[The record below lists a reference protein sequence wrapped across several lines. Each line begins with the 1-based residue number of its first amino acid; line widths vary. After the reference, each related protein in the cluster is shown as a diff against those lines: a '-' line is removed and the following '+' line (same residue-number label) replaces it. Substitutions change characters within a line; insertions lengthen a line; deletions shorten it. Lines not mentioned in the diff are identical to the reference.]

1 MYTYINQF
9 SNYLM
14 QPFMN
19 LYYSFEHFTIAAALI
34 LGIVGSLAPCQLTAN
49 SSALIIYGNHSAK
62 KGVTWDQIF
71 LFLLGK
77 IIVFSLLGLLAWL
90 VGQEMEQNL
99 TMLFPWARKLIGPL
113 LIVVGLVLLNVL
125 KIRKSII
132 IGKIPEGLM
141 KGKMGSF
148 LMGVSFS
155 LAFCPTMFVLFF
167 VTLMPMALA
176 APYGFL
182 LPSIFAFGTTVPIFL
197 IIFIIWYLELDK
209 KIMKKS
215 RKVGLIVQ
223 KITGILLILIG
234 ISDIII
240 YF

>member
-1 MYTYINQF
+1 
-9 SNYLM
+9 M

-19 LYYSFEHFTIAAALI
+19 LYYNFEHFTIAAAFI

-62 KGVTWDQIF
+62 KGVTWDHIF

-77 IIVFSLLGLLAWL
+77 IIVFSSLGLLVWL
-90 VGQEMEQNL
+90 VGQEMEQEL
-99 TMLFPWARKLIGPL
+99 TVLFPWARKIIGPVI
-113 LIVVGLVLLNVL
+113 IVVGLVLLNVL

-132 IGKIPEGLM
+132 IGKIPEGIV
-141 KGKMGSF
+141 KGRMGSF

-155 LAFCPTMFVLFF
+155 LGFCPTMFVLFF
-167 VTLMPMALA
+167 VTLMPMVVSSS
-176 APYGFL
+176 YGFL

-209 KIMKKS
+209 KILKKS

-234 ISDIII
+234 ISDMII